1 MSPNGLIDFKMKVK
15 ITLFS
20 LLLSFLI
27 SACAQSSHADGND
40 SVTDF
45 PFYYSRTITEDS
57 LEKRKIYVTFIFEN
71 GKKQRAVTYRQ
82 EIMKNRIK
90 WDESCQMSVANE
102 NDKVEK
108 ITANLSPFEKVEW
121 QYSLS
126 AKPKESIIQIEKAA
140 LLIMNEQFEVEKIT
154 FDAIEYPLKK

>member
-1 MSPNGLIDFKMKVK
+1 
-15 ITLFS
+15 
-20 LLLSFLI
+20 
-27 SACAQSSHADGND
+27 
-40 SVTDF
+40 
-45 PFYYSRTITEDS
+45 
-57 LEKRKIYVTFIFEN
+57 
-71 GKKQRAVTYRQ
+71 
-82 EIMKNRIK
+82 
-90 WDESCQMSVANE
+90 MSVANE

-126 AKPKESIIQIEKAA
+126 AEPKESIIQIEKAA